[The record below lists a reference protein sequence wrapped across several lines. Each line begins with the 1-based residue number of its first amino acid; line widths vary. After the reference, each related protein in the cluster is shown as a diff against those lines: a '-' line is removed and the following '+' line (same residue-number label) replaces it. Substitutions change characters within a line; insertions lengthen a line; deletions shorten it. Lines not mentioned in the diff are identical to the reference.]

1 MKTKEELKEMSMD
14 HQLGYLQ
21 HLAGNVWLKESLP
34 QDIRDDALTME
45 ELGVHHYKNIAT
57 GRCCLAV
64 TLATD
69 LDELENEIIDKIL
82 EYQELLKCNNQPIHS

>member
-1 MKTKEELKEMSMD
+1 MKTKEELKEMSME

-34 QDIRDDALTME
+34 QNVRDNALAME

-57 GRCCLAV
+57 GRCSLAV

-69 LDELENEIIDKIL
+69 LDKLEEEIVEKIL
-82 EYQELLKCNNQPIHS
+82 EYQMLLT